1 MDNAPKQ
8 KGNRGVGI
16 TRFFPKSKKGFL
28 LVAIILIPAIA
39 LASHELS
46 VRYFQDKTCVSC
58 HEMDE
63 PIKKWKDSGTAKNH
77 NNCAG
82 CHFDAGFK
90 GWMDMNESAVR
101 LLIAHYKRDPKE
113 PLKPRQE
120 PLFLD
125 TNKEPGYWSHV
136 PNSRCYNC
144 KNVKNDQ
151 GVMTHQESDQVKIH
165 SKLIKGITTQPCK
178 DCHNHEMRKGQ
189 KFYEKCLGD
198 VCPLPPEPP
207 GKG

>member
-1 MDNAPKQ
+1 M
-8 KGNRGVGI
+8 GI
-16 TRFFPKSKKGFL
+16 LSFISKSKKGVL
-28 LVAIILIPAIA
+28 LAGIIIIPALA

-63 PIKKWKDSGTAKNH
+63 PIKKWKDSGTAKSH

-101 LLIAHYKRDPKE
+101 LLVAHFKRDPNE
-113 PLKPRQE
+113 ALKPRQE

-125 TNKEPGYWSHV
+125 PNKEPGYWSHV
-136 PNSRCYNC
+136 PNSRCYSC
-144 KNVKNDQ
+144 KDVKNDQ
-151 GVMTHQESDQVKIH
+151 GMMTHMESEQVKIH

-189 KFYEKCLGD
+189 KFYEKCLD
-198 VCPLPPEPP
+198 NVCPIPPV
-207 GKG
+207 KG